1 MSFDNLPSGQQARE
15 IKAANDRAH
24 ADARREGDKIR
35 AASVAARRPGLQ
47 RPGERQLKH
56 AGPAFRQALFG
67 FAAATP
73 EAAKALVDAMRE
85 AESA

>member
-1 MSFDNLPSGQQARE
+1 MSFDNLPTGQQARE

-24 ADARREGDKIR
+24 ADARREGDRIR
-35 AASVAARRPGLQ
+35 ASSVAARRPGLD

-56 AGPAFRQALFG
+56 AGPAFRQALF
-67 FAAATP
+67 AAAQTP

-85 AESA
+85 AEAT

>member
-1 MSFDNLPSGQQARE
+1 MSFDSLPTGQQARE

-24 ADARREGDKIR
+24 AEARREGDRIR
-35 AASVAARRPGLQ
+35 AAAVAARRPGLQ

-56 AGPAFRQALFG
+56 AGPAFRQALF
-67 FAAATP
+67 AAAQTP

-85 AESA
+85 AESG